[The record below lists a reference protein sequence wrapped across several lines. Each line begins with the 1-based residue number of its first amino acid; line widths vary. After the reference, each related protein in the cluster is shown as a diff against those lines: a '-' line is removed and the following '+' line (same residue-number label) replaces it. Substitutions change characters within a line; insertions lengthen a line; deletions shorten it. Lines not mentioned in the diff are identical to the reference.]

1 MSADPRN
8 FNLKAEAAGASD
20 ESIQAVHDGLLHQQV
35 EPKEG
40 FTLMPLFLL
49 GLMST
54 MIFIVSI
61 YVVHNR
67 GGFDPLVHDGRFDPK
82 SMGAASMAAAP
93 ADPRVTGKRFY
104 TQVCATC
111 HMPTGTGVPGV
122 YPTLVGSDWV
132 TGSPDRVIRIVLHGL
147 QGPINVNGT
156 TYNGVMP
163 AFAAGSAYNWNDQR
177 ISDVLTYVRSEWGNA
192 ADPITPEQVTAIRTG
207 AEAARAKAWS
217 EAELLAIP

>member
-8 FNLKAEAAGASD
+8 LNLKAEAAGASD

-49 GLMST
+49 GLLST

-82 SMGAASMAAAP
+82 TMGTSSVAAAP
-93 ADPRVTGKRFY
+93 ADPRVAGKRFY

-111 HMPTGTGVPGV
+111 HQATGMGVPGV
-122 YPTLVGSDWV
+122 YPPLAGSEWVNGSDERLI
-132 TGSPDRVIRIVLHGL
+132 RVVLHGL
-147 QGPINVNGT
+147 QGPINVEGKT
-156 TYNGVMP
+156 FNGVMP
-163 AFAAGSAYNWNDQR
+163 AFGLGSAYNWNDQR
-177 ISDVLTYVRSEWGNA
+177 ISDVLTYIRSEWGNTGE
-192 ADPITPEQVTAIRTG
+192 PVTAEHVTAVRTG
-207 AEAARAKAWS
+207 ADAGRTKAWTES
-217 EAELLAIP
+217 ELLAIP

>member
-1 MSADPRN
+1 MSTDPRD

-20 ESIQAVHDGLLHQQV
+20 KSIQAVHDGLLHQQV

-40 FTLMPLFLL
+40 FALMPLFLL

-61 YVVHNR
+61 YFVHNR

-82 SMGAASMAAAP
+82 TMGNSAVAAAP
-93 ADPRVTGKRFY
+93 ADPRVAGKRFY

-111 HMPTGTGVPGV
+111 HQATGTGVPGV
-122 YPTLVGSDWV
+122 YPSLVGSEWV
-132 TGSPDRVIRIVLHGL
+132 NGSPDRIIRIVLHGL
-147 QGPINVNGT
+147 QGPITVEGKS
-156 TYNGVMP
+156 YNGVMP

-177 ISDVLTYVRSEWGNA
+177 ISDVLTYVRSEWGNTGA
-192 ADPITPEQVTAIRTG
+192 AITPPEVTAIRTG
-207 AEAARAKAWS
+207 AEAGRTKAWS
-217 EAELLAIP
+217 EAELLSIP